1 MHNRRLVTP
10 RVVGM
15 AMLLMGLLTWGILAN
30 DGGTSTE
37 TATTPSTASAAKP
50 SPSAE
55 TQINALKQQMA
66 LQQQQIEQM
75 QKALQQ
81 QKQLLEQLT
90 KPAPATEQATKP
102 ATPATPTK
110 PAKPAT
116 GASTEQASQ
125 PHPSSLGEV
134 ASTSPMIPQSQKPTE
149 NAIAPVGASPSIWIG
164 AKPGGGED
172 TSPLQIHIGTA
183 TITPVAFMDFTSI
196 YRNHVTNGSIGTNF
210 GNIPFDS
217 TSAYT
222 PNLSEFRMS
231 SENSRLGLRVDAD
244 VHGAHVMGYMEA
256 DFHGYNVTN
265 ASIVT
270 NSNTLRERVYWVD
283 VNTGKFEILG
293 GQTWSLITPGRT
305 GISGIPGDIFY
316 SQDIDLN
323 YQLGLTFGRIPELR
337 FVFHPSKKVAFA
349 VALDSPEQYGGGYGG
364 EGSIVL
370 PTALNTS
377 STYLGEIDTGS
388 GNTLSTPTVA
398 PDIIAKL
405 AFDPNKHIHVELG
418 GIERDFRVYNGA
430 TATSFSKAGGGG
442 FFNTNL
448 ELVKGFRLITN
459 MYYSDGGG
467 RYIYGEAPDL
477 IARADGSISLVH
489 SSSTVDGFEFTHKK
503 TQIYAYYGGAY
514 IGRNTAYDANGTS
527 LIGWGM
533 QSGPNATNSQNR
545 AIQEATFGF
554 TQTFWKSPKYGAL
567 LFMGQYSYLLRDPW
581 YEKAGVD
588 PNANVNMLFFNLR
601 YQLPGSAPTMGK

>member
-1 MHNRRLVTP
+1 MDKRKLITH

-15 AMLLMGLLTWGILAN
+15 AVLLMATTSWGIFAA
-30 DGGTSTE
+30 DGSSSKGE
-37 TATTPSTASAAKP
+37 TPAAPAASAANP
-50 SPSAE
+50 G
-55 TQINALKQQMA
+55 TTDQITLLKKQMA

-75 QKALQQ
+75 QKALAEQN
-81 QKQLLEQLT
+81 QLLEQLT
-90 KPAPATEQATKP
+90 KPAAPAQQAVQATQPAEQAKAAP
-102 ATPATPTK
+102 ATPAV
-110 PAKPAT
+110 
-116 GASTEQASQ
+116 SQ
-125 PHPSSLGEV
+125 SHSPNLGVV
-134 ASTSPMIPQSQKPTE
+134 ASTTPMIPKDQNKTE
-149 NAIAPVGASPSIWIG
+149 NAVTSSAAGSASTVHIG
-164 AKPGGGED
+164 ATPGGGDE
-172 TSPLQIHIGTA
+172 TSPLQIHIGDA

-196 YRNHVTNGSIGTNF
+196 YRNHATNGSIGTNF

-217 TSAYT
+217 TTAYA
-222 PNLSEFRMS
+222 PNLSEFRLS
-231 SENSRLGLRVDAD
+231 SENSRLGLRVDAN
-244 VHGAHVMGYMEA
+244 VHGSHVMGYMEA
-256 DFHGYNVTN
+256 DFHGFNVTN

-270 NSNTLRERVYWVD
+270 NSNTLRERLYWVD
-283 VNTGKFEILG
+283 LNTGKFEILG

-305 GISGIPGDIFY
+305 GISGLPGDIFY

-370 PTALNTS
+370 PTALNTA
-377 STYLGEIDTGS
+377 STYLGEIDSGS
-388 GNTLSTPTVA
+388 GNTLNTPTVA

-418 GIERDFRVYNGA
+418 GIERDFKVYDGA
-430 TATSFSKAGGGG
+430 TATSFTKVGGGG

-448 ELVKGFRLITN
+448 ELVKGFRLVTN

-477 IARADGSISLVH
+477 IAHANGSISLVH

-503 TQIYAYYGGAY
+503 TQLYAYYGGAY
-514 IGRNTAYDANGTS
+514 IGKNTALDANGTS

-533 QSGPNATNSQNR
+533 ESGPNATNAQNR

-554 TQTFWKSPKYGAL
+554 TQTMWKNPKYGAL

-581 YEKAGVD
+581 FEKAGVN